1 MTATLS
7 QKEKGL
13 ILENTARME
22 QDLGKAMSQ
31 RGLDEQ
37 TGAKHWWWELEL
49 PVGNTHMRMQSDPV
63 KPGHKWDTLLSSA
76 LVTQG

>member
-1 MTATLS
+1 MLS

-49 PVGNTHMRMQSDPV
+49 PVGNTHMRMQSDVLNQVTSGTPSC
-63 KPGHKWDTLLSSA
+63 LL
-76 LVTQG
+76 LL

>member
-1 MTATLS
+1 
-7 QKEKGL
+7 
-13 ILENTARME
+13 ME

-49 PVGNTHMRMQSDPV
+49 PVGNTHMRMQSDVLNQVTSGTPSC
-63 KPGHKWDTLLSSA
+63 LL
-76 LVTQG
+76 LL